1 MTQKIRLAVSCSF
14 EELYL
19 IDTIKECLIHDGIT
33 PIIIRRIQSNNLIDV
48 IEKTISS
55 ADILVFLITE
65 NYIKSSQCMIELSA
79 YLLQKNKIPFL
90 PVIVGDIPVPYYLA
104 VSYIYLA
111 IDNLSIENIEKITE
125 NIIELMYD
133 LTLKES
139 DDEPNDSYEEIIKN
153 LKNAYMTNRLTLI
166 CGAGVSID
174 AGVPSWNVL
183 LSMVLKKALKNQIK
197 MNDNDV
203 LSTSNLILGR
213 YLKILLGNDFESVI
227 KECLYKKGVY
237 SVKSKLL
244 KAIADFICTQDNKRV
259 ESVITYNFDS
269 LLEDIL
275 TKNKVKH
282 KALYK
287 QNINVNNDEIPI
299 FHVHGYLPQY
309 EKLDDYNIIFSEE
322 EYHTQFIDPYS
333 WANVTQLYKLMN
345 NVCLLIGISMTDPNL
360 RRLLDIA
367 KRESMNN
374 RLQHYIIKKI
384 PNEQDNIKKFQ
395 MMLEE
400 QDANL
405 YGIKV
410 IWIKD
415 FKDIPNIFLDIRK
428 Y

>member
-1 MTQKIRLAVSCSF
+1 MTQKMRLAFSCSF
-14 EELYL
+14 EEIYL
-19 IDTIKECLIHDGIT
+19 IETIEKCLINNGIT
-33 PIIIRRIQSNNLIDV
+33 PIIIQRIQSSNLIDV

-65 NYIKSSQCMIELSA
+65 NYIKSSRCMIELSA
-79 YLLQKNKIPFL
+79 YLIYKNKIPFF
-90 PVIVGDIPVPYYLA
+90 PVIVGDITVPYYLA
-104 VSYIYLA
+104 VNYIYLE
-111 IDNLSIENIEKITE
+111 IDNLSIENIKIIAG
-125 NIIELMYD
+125 NLIELMFD
-133 LTLKES
+133 STLKEI
-139 DDEPNDSYEEIIKN
+139 DDKPNDSYEEKIRK
-153 LKNAYMTNRLTLI
+153 LKNAYKANRLTLV
-166 CGAGVSID
+166 CGAGVSIE
-174 AGVPSWNVL
+174 AGVPSWNAL
-183 LSMVLKKALKNQIK
+183 LSMVLKKALINHI
-197 MNDNDV
+197 NINDV
-203 LSTSNLILGR
+203 LPTSNLILGR

-227 KECLYKKGVY
+227 RECLYKKGAY

-244 KAIADFICTQDNKRV
+244 EAIADFVCAQDNKKV

-275 TKNKVKH
+275 TKHKVKY

-287 QNINVNNDEIPI
+287 QNINVSNDEIPI

-309 EKLDDYNIIFSEE
+309 EKLDDYNIIFSED

-367 KRESMNN
+367 RRECMNN
-374 RLQHYIIKKI
+374 KIQHYIIKKI
-384 PNEQDNIKKFQ
+384 PDGQDNIKKFQ

-405 YGIKV
+405 YGIEV
-410 IWIKD
+410 IWIND
-415 FKDIPNIFLDIRK
+415 FKDIPDILLDIK
-428 Y
+428 M